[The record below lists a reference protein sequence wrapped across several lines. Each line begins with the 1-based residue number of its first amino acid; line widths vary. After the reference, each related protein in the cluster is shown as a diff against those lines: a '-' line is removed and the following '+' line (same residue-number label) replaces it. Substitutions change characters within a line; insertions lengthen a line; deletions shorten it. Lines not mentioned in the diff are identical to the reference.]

1 MDYHI
6 DIIKAKETYK
16 HLSMKK
22 VSFFSKYKETMT
34 DPDTLVH
41 SYLKKDSKPTFI
53 GFATKDTMDIQEVK
67 VATFFEEVIQFYHQ
81 LPKEFDGGLP
91 RTIEDMFTSIND

>member
-53 GFATKDTMDIQEVK
+53 GFATKDTMDIQEVS
-67 VATFFEEVIQFYHQ
+67 VP
-81 LPKEFDGGLP
+81 LD
-91 RTIEDMFTSIND
+91 INSVVKL